1 MKKVL
6 LIFMALV
13 LISGL
18 AVAEILS
25 YTLPVPGV
33 V

>member
-1 MKKVL
+1 MKKAL
-6 LIFMALV
+6 LIFMALMF
-13 LISGL
+13 ISGL
-18 AVAEILS
+18 ALAEILS